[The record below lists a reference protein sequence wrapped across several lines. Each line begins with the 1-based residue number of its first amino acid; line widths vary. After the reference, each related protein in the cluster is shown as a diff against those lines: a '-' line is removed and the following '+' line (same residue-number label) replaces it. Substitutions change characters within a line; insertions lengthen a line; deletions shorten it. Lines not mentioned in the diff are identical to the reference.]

1 MNDIQF
7 NRLLKNTVEHL
18 ESYLKEKEL
27 TQVELADQ
35 LGISQGSLS
44 AALHGKS
51 RKGIVRVAEYLIEK
65 GAAKRVDLYETIPEI
80 NSDFELSIW
89 NKLND
94 IEDVSKLNFE
104 LLKEFVR
111 QMEGEIADLKGF
123 KKQEE

>member
-51 RKGIVRVAEYLIEK
+51 RKGIVRVAEYLIER